1 MSTTVPPNLSL
12 QIEQVNA
19 SLLALQQQLR
29 HEKYAVDVDRPSY
42 DELRKRLVLKSR
54 AVEYLDDR
62 VQSLESMVR
71 RIEREMLRLENQSVL
86 ERRDLVQANTELN
99 QMSHIAFYDV
109 LTQLPNRRFFDRA
122 LGLVCEKSRR
132 LHRFSG
138 LMYIDIDRFRTVN
151 DLLGHAAGDAL
162 LMMVARRL
170 KSSLRKA
177 DTLARLGGDEFG
189 VIFGLLSPT
198 KEVATQMMSAAAH
211 KVCQAMR
218 NPFALTVSDGHG
230 RVSKIEY
237 PVEVSI
243 GVVVFDAATHSAAHL
258 MDAADK
264 AMYEAK
270 QHRGNQVY
278 VLSGMPPNQ

>member
-1 MSTTVPPNLSL
+1 MVPPHLAL
-12 QIEQVNA
+12 QIEQVHA
-19 SLLALQQQLR
+19 SLLALQHQLR
-29 HEKYAVDVDRPSY
+29 NEKHAVDVDRPSY
-42 DELRKRLVLKSR
+42 DELRKRLLYKNKTVDTL
-54 AVEYLDDR
+54 EDR

-71 RIEREMLRLENQSVL
+71 RLEREMHKLEDRSVL

-132 LHRFSG
+132 LHRFSA

-170 KSSLRKA
+170 NSSLRKA

-189 VIFGLLSPT
+189 VIFGLISSSN
-198 KEVATQMMSAAAH
+198 EAATQAMTAAAQ

-218 NPFALTVSDGHG
+218 NPFALSVSDGHG
-230 RVSKIEY
+230 LVTKIEY

-243 GVVVFDAATHSAAHL
+243 GVVVFDASSQSAAHL
-258 MDAADK
+258 IDAADK

-278 VLSGMPPNQ
+278 LLSL